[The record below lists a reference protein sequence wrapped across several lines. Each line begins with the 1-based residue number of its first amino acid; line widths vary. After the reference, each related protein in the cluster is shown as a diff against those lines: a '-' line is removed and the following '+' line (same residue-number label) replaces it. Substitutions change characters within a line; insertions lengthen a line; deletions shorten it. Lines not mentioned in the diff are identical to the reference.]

1 MKIIDQRN
9 GNSLSSLE
17 LTRNTSFYYIQLTD
31 MLCIVLSCPLRVDAP
46 SKLASATIIFHSIL
60 ENLAFT
66 KVFVFARDSLRGNTC
81 LPFVETQFLETAL
94 CTGVLLCS

>member
-17 LTRNTSFYYIQLTD
+17 LTRNTSFYYIQLTY

-60 ENLAFT
+60 
-66 KVFVFARDSLRGNTC
+66 KCV
-81 LPFVETQFLETAL
+81 
-94 CTGVLLCS
+94 